1 MPLTA
6 RMKFFVVPYQNGFRV
21 MSSDGAFFSTEPLTE
36 QMAKRQQRALYA
48 KARKGH
54 VYSGGSFTYLY
65 HQGQPHLILKG
76 EGFLGNFFSKVKQIA
91 NKAIGAVTG
100 AVQTVAQR
108 VGAVSQGIRD
118 DYPPRARETLAKY
131 GDGMVVSLLV
141 RREPIQSMINT
152 ALNFITRGQWNK
164 AKDQMPYDK
173 LYHLSMVASVVMP
186 DGSTVPI
193 VIEKNEVIN
202 ISTDYKSSGKMEFVN
217 IPVTEQL
224 TLRQMMDKAQAA
236 GDAES
241 WWRYDAFSYNCQAFI
256 NRILD
261 ANGLNSPQIQSFV
274 LQDVNTL
281 LQKLPSYTSPLART
295 MTNLAGLANVAMYG
309 RGPRRG
315 RGRGKKAAAEIT
327 MAPSDFFKEH
337 RDLVGML
344 RGISAKLEK
353 EANDQAHE
361 AAGWR
366 KKLQKGRGKC
376 LCEGHRSLCG
386 GVIDKESF
394 LKRQARG
401 VYPAGLTY
409 EQFVGQ
415 ENAQR
420 ARIDKEVAQL
430 AEQNKQYTEFIKQN
444 PEYENVVC
452 KVGEDLEPAK
462 GREVVPKAVCD
473 DRHRRRNQK
482 LNDATPFGKI
492 LKGLTTVGD
501 VLTSVVPMPG
511 IVKKGWD
518 VAKGLSGQTSYLD
531 GGCDSCGT
539 HRENVLKRYK
549 LADRSYSLAE
559 LSKISKVPLAILR
572 KVYNRGVGAYKTQPT
587 SVRLKGSFVK
597 NVDAPM
603 SAKLSKEQWG
613 YARVYSFLDGNPAH
627 DNDLRANKGA
637 GRDSEG
643 RLIITDEDRKAMRR
657 AAVRAGREA
666 RARKSEKLGRAAFY
680 QRAGP
685 AEVLPA
691 ARDPSR
697 RAPATTH
704 AESHME
710 AEQAA
715 KEPRAVY
722 PPVAPRR
729 GRGAPAPAARLKA
742 QIEAAGMTPAVY
754 LRKARAA
761 AKRAGYD
768 AAKLVFA
775 DDNKHK
781 LMMARDDGAPV
792 KFGAAGYGDFLLHS
806 AKDKAAG
813 EKARKAYL
821 ARAKRI
827 KGDWAADKFS
837 PNSLAISVLW

>member
-1 MPLTA
+1 
-6 RMKFFVVPYQNGFRV
+6 MKFFIVPFQNGFRV
-21 MSSDGAFFSTEPLTE
+21 MSSDGAFFSQDPLTE
-36 QMAKRQQRALYA
+36 EMAKRQQRALYA

-54 VYSGGSFTYLY
+54 IFHGGCYTCMY
-65 HQGQPHLILKG
+65 HQGKQHIILKG
-76 EGFLGNFFSKVKQIA
+76 EGFLGNFFAKVKQVA
-91 NKAIGAVTG
+91 NKAVQAVSS

-141 RREPIQSMINT
+141 RREPIQSMINK
-152 ALNFITRGQWNK
+152 ALNFITMGQWNK

-173 LYHLSMVASVVMP
+173 LYHLSMVATVVMP

-217 IPVTEQL
+217 IPVIGEL

-241 WWRYDAFSYNCQAFI
+241 WWRYDAFTYNCQAFI

-261 ANGLNSPQIQSFV
+261 ANGLNTPQIQSFV
-274 LQDVNTL
+274 MQDVNTL
-281 LQKLPSYTSPLART
+281 LQKLPAYTSPLAKT
-295 MTNLAGLANVAMYG
+295 LTNIAGLANVAIYG

-315 RGRGKKAAAEIT
+315 RGKKQVT
-327 MAPSDFFKEH
+327 MAPADFFKEH

-344 RGISAKLEK
+344 NDISDKLK
-353 EANDQAHE
+353 AEAQDQAHE

-366 KKLQKGRGKC
+366 KKLKGGRRCRCPGP
-376 LCEGHRSLCG
+376 RSLCG
-386 GVIDKESF
+386 GVIDKASF
-394 LKRQARG
+394 LKRQSMG
-401 VYPAGLTY
+401 VYPAGMSY
-409 EQFVGQ
+409 EQFVAQQ
-415 ENAQR
+415 EGER

-430 AEQNKQYTEFIKQN
+430 SESNKQYAEFIKQN
-444 PEYENVVC
+444 PDYEDVVC
-452 KVGEDLEPAK
+452 KIDEDLEPAK

-482 LNDATPFGKI
+482 LDEATPFGKI
-492 LKGLTTVGD
+492 MKGITTVGD
-501 VLTSVVPMPG
+501 VLTKVVPMPD
-511 IVKKGWD
+511 IVKKGWQIG
-518 VAKGLSGQTSYLD
+518 KEMSGQRSYLD
-531 GGCDSCGT
+531 GSGT
-539 HRENVLKRYK
+539 RRENVLKRYK
-549 LADRSYSLAE
+549 LANKSYSLAE
-559 LSKISKVPLAILR
+559 LAKISKVPLHILQQ
-572 KVYNRGVGAYKTQPT
+572 VYNRGVGAHKTQPK
-587 SVRLKGSFVK
+587 SVRLRGSFVK

-603 SAKLSKEQWG
+603 SSKLSKEQWG

-637 GRDSEG
+637 GREFYDSIEMTEEE
-643 RLIITDEDRKAMRR
+643 RAKAMRRMRR
-657 AAVRAGREA
+657 AAVKAAREA
-666 RARKSEKLGRAAFY
+666 RARKTEKMERAGFY
-680 QRAGP
+680 QTAGP
-685 AEVLPA
+685 AEILPA
-691 ARDPSR
+691 ARDPTRQQPS
-697 RAPATTH
+697 TSK
-704 AESHME
+704 AEDQVE
-710 AEQAA
+710 AEMAA
-715 KEPRAVY
+715 KEPRAAY
-722 PPVAPRR
+722 KPMAPRR
-729 GRGAPAPAARLKA
+729 GRGAAGPMARLAA
-742 QIEAAGMTPAVY
+742 QLQAAGMTPAVY

-761 AKRAGYD
+761 AKKAGYD
-768 AAKLVFA
+768 AAKLQFA

-781 LMMARDDGAPV
+781 LMMVADDGRQV
-792 KFGAAGYGDFLLHS
+792 RFGAAGYGDFLLHS

-837 PNSLAISVLW
+837 PNNLAISVLW